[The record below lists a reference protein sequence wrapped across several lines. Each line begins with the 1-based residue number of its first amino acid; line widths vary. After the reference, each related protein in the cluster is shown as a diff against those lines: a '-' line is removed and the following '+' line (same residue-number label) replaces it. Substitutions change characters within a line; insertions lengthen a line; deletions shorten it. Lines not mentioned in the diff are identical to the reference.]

1 MVKIWQK
8 KKLGFET
15 NKEKLNNE
23 KEIKFFF
30 KPEFRNRLDSIISF
44 DPLTYT
50 TVYKIVNKFIGQ
62 FESRLKEKNISIE
75 LSKDV
80 KSFLATKGYSEIFG
94 ARPLVRLIQLKIKEP
109 IADYL
114 LSNNSKSK
122 ILIKINLGENNKLK
136 FNFITKKIKEKII

>member
-1 MVKIWQK
+1 M
-8 KKLGFET
+8 
-15 NKEKLNNE
+15 
-23 KEIKFFF
+23 
-30 KPEFRNRLDSIISF
+30 
-44 DPLTYT
+44 
-50 TVYKIVNKFIGQ
+50 
-62 FESRLKEKNISIE
+62 
-75 LSKDV
+75 